1 MGAFEWKDARE
12 GPVGQLGKAQAMMEP
27 EDEEALREEYESN
40 GVEGDG
46 QPIEMG
52 DEVAEEL
59 GGESKSML
67 GMLVKT

>member
-1 MGAFEWKDARE
+1 
-12 GPVGQLGKAQAMMEP
+12 MMEP